1 MYKKTTF
8 HVNELILTP
17 LNPFD
22 IKCKRFKRQ
31 KQWGRRGDGRAHA
44 PQKPFKIFADHATI
58 CNIHYAIFKPN
69 PMQHLRWSS
78 LWQKLGN
85 GWKLLLTVVT

>member
-44 PQKPFKIFADHATI
+44 PQNLLKFLQIMLQYAIYIMQYSSQTL
-58 CNIHYAIFKPN
+58 CNI
-69 PMQHLRWSS
+69 
-78 LWQKLGN
+78 
-85 GWKLLLTVVT
+85 